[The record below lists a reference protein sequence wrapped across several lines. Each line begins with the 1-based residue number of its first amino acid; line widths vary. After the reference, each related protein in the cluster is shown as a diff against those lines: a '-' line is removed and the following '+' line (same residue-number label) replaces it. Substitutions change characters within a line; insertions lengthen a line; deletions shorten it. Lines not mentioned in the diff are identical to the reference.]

1 MKRKCAALLFALL
14 LVVECF
20 ACQSEQDELYSQAV
34 EDQKSAVSAAPTAEP
49 GDGEA
54 SEMPQSEDSLA
65 GELTIRVGV
74 QRSMYEITALTMEFM
89 KLHPGVTVTIDA
101 DYSITQW
108 SGLSSAEQRMNQE
121 SFRSQLRTEIASG
134 EADYLIFDFTDELD
148 LAPLSQ
154 AGALSD
160 MSEFWENDPDLQEDD
175 LFMPVIEAFQVEG
188 KMTAIPYAF
197 LLPSRHFF
205 PTRHR

>member
-1 MKRKCAALLFALL
+1 MKRKFAALLFSLL

-20 ACQSEQDELYSQAV
+20 ACQSEQDEIYSQAV

-54 SEMPQSEDSLA
+54 SEMPQSGDSLA

-101 DYSITQW
+101 D
-108 SGLSSAEQRMNQE
+108 
-121 SFRSQLRTEIASG
+121 
-134 EADYLIFDFTDELD
+134 
-148 LAPLSQ
+148 
-154 AGALSD
+154 
-160 MSEFWENDPDLQEDD
+160 
-175 LFMPVIEAFQVEG
+175 
-188 KMTAIPYAF
+188 
-197 LLPSRHFF
+197 
-205 PTRHR
+205 

>member
-1 MKRKCAALLFALL
+1 MTRKNLAVVLVLCLL
-14 LVVECF
+14 LACF
-20 ACQSEQDELYSQAV
+20 SACQSEQDEIYSQAV

-74 QRSMYEITALTMEFM
+74 LRDMYRINSLAMEFM
-89 KLHPGVTVTIDA
+89 KLHPGVNVTIDA

-108 SGLSSAEQRMNQE
+108 SGLSSAEKRMNQE
-121 SFRSQLRTEIASG
+121 SFRSQLRIEIASG

-148 LAPLSQ
+148 LTPLS
-154 AGALSD
+154 
-160 MSEFWENDPDLQEDD
+160 
-175 LFMPVIEAFQVEG
+175 
-188 KMTAIPYAF
+188 
-197 LLPSRHFF
+197 
-205 PTRHR
+205 